1 MKSKN
6 KLDPSL
12 ERDNYVLQGVQ
23 HKYPETLLVLVT
35 NQCFEYC
42 PYCFRKRNFNKT
54 DEVCKSYD
62 MLNTYIHN
70 HPEIS
75 NILISGGDPLTLPLG
90 VLNNILDIIP
100 KRLKIR
106 IGTRALTYKPEIF
119 TTPLL
124 HMLEKYNVDI
134 VAHINTASE
143 LKDGSKRAIKRL
155 RNKGVSIRSQTV
167 FLKHINDTSQSL
179 IELYRCLVKLGIFPY
194 YLFQCRPTK
203 GNEAYVV
210 PIVHG
215 IEIVNEA
222 RKSLSG
228 IEKSFRYIA
237 SLPKGKFEIL
247 AHKKWANLPPYG
259 SFTKKN
265 DELIYGRFHQAK
277 DINMVNKFVSL
288 SVNNLWE

>member
-1 MKSKN
+1 MKNKN

-35 NQCFEYC
+35 NKCFEYC

-54 DEVCKSYD
+54 DEICKSYD
-62 MLNTYIHN
+62 MLNIYINN

-75 NILISGGDPLTLPLG
+75 NILISGGDPLTLSLG

-100 KRLKIR
+100 KHLKIR
-106 IGTRALTYKPEIF
+106 LGTRALVYRPQVF
-119 TTPLL
+119 TTFLL
-124 HMLEKYNVDI
+124 HILEKHDVDI
-134 VAHINTASE
+134 IAHINTASE
-143 LKDGSKRAIKRL
+143 LKEKSKRAVKRL
-155 RNKGVSIRSQTV
+155 KNKGILIRSQTV
-167 FLKHINDTSQSL
+167 FLKGTNDAPQVL

-203 GNEAYVV
+203 GNETYVV
-210 PIVHG
+210 PVVQG

-222 RKSLSG
+222 RKSLAG

-247 AHKKWANLPPYG
+247 SKDLNPSP
-259 SFTKKN
+259 N
-265 DELIYGRFHQAK
+265 LIYGRYHQAR
-277 DINMVNKFVSL
+277 DINMVNKFVFLKAS
-288 SVNNLWE
+288 NLWE